1 MQVKNNLYP
10 YPLLASFKDDY
21 VDSQFDVNYS
31 VKNEFGKFV
40 LKVGFS
46 LTDGYIQSLIDSGVL
61 TYLVHVECPI
71 TAYRR
76 TFTTKDSTLTIP
88 INGDEVRNNIQVA
101 SFITANSNV
110 KNFASPN
117 FNSLY
122 ERYSFDF
129 KKGEIIAA
137 SNHQD
142 IEIVSEYTDYQS
154 VPSIIT
160 VVSAKIRIM
169 DVDTDGSKIVIRLPE
184 KIFKLYNTLA
194 KTQYQSTIIS
204 AIILPA
210 LVEVLNEISYLGEER
225 EFYEENRSWYKVI
238 KKVLEKSGYSIDDIG
253 EKRSALEF
261 AQMILQNPINKGLEE
276 ITSEI
281 EREETDEA

>member
-31 VKNEFGKFV
+31 VKNEFTKFV
-40 LKVGFS
+40 LKVEFS
-46 LTDGYIQSLIDSGVL
+46 LTEGYIQSLIDSGDL

-71 TAYRR
+71 TAYRKA
-76 TFTTKDSTLTIP
+76 FTTKESTLTIP
-88 INGDEVRNNIQVA
+88 INGNEVRNTIQVA

-122 ERYSFDF
+122 EGYSFDF

-137 SNHQD
+137 SNHQN
-142 IEIVSEYTDYQS
+142 IEIVSEYIDYQS

-160 VVSAKIRIM
+160 VVSAKLKIM
-169 DVDTDGSKIVIRLPE
+169 DVVTDGSKIVIRLPE
-184 KIFKLYNTLA
+184 KIFNMYNTLA

-225 EFYEENRSWYKVI
+225 EFYEENRPWFQVI

-253 EKRSALEF
+253 EKYSALVF
-261 AQMILQNPINKGLEE
+261 AQMILQNPVNKGLEE